1 MTSTNTVLPPYQSNF
16 DPISSKP
23 TGLYNP
29 SSFGAAYTDP
39 PGTNIYCGGK
49 GKRRSI
55 RRKLKTRRKGRSK
68 KTRGRSKK
76 TRGTKRKR

>member
-76 TRGTKRKR
+76 TRGSKRKR

>member
-68 KTRGRSKK
+68 KTRSRSKK